1 MSQYYPSAIILHN
14 EKFSKKSFLHRRITL
29 EEFEEVHEHALSL
42 GFRNMLVQFPQ
53 DFKLRKDIDDFV
65 PDFERKKPFKGNR

>member
-1 MSQYYPSAIILHN
+1 MKN
-14 EKFSKKSFLHRRITL
+14 FTKKSFLHRRITL

-53 DFKLRKDIDDFV
+53 DFKSRRDKIDFV